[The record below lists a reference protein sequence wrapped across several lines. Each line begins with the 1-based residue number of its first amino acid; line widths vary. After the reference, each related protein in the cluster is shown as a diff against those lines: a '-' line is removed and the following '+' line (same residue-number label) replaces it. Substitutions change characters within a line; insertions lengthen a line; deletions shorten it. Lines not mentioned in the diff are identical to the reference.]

1 MASFSARG
9 ADNLA
14 NIMTKIPK
22 SLLEPTSS
30 PGQINLSFAENWVV
44 REEVLATVKA
54 AIDEQLN
61 AHVRRLIRPAWC
73 PGLPARANIWV

>member
-22 SLLEPTSS
+22 SLLEPTPSTDR
-30 PGQINLSFAENWVV
+30 INLSFAENWVV
-44 REEVLATVKA
+44 RGEVLAAVKA
-54 AIDEQLN
+54 AVDEQLN
-61 AHVRRLIRPAWC
+61 AHVRRLFGS
-73 PGLPARANIWV
+73 PGALS